1 MTFSRV
7 RPSYNEW
14 RWQRYELSE
23 FFLVTTVVIAAVVVE
38 CRHIII
44 KTINVASHDQR
55 IEDILIKVKQH
66 IREICIF

>member
-1 MTFSRV
+1 MNGVGRGM
-7 RPSYNEW
+7 N
-14 RWQRYELSE
+14 SE